1 MRMAVIQEERMSNA
15 KRGAL
20 IAASAFALWAA
31 AFGCGPSLPDKIGFA
46 GQNAT
51 LQSGAQVN
59 FQDAW
64 VQPKIFVVHLWVQNL
79 SQAFM
84 NIDRDGFALR
94 LADGRVLRR
103 AIGTFTPHNI
113 YTLAP
118 GQGHEVHVDFRDP
131 GNDMRLNNG
140 AALIV
145 GGISFSTDPR
155 PRVVG
160 EIPLVPTGAR

>member
-1 MRMAVIQEERMSNA
+1 MLNA
-15 KRGAL
+15 KRGVL
-20 IAASAFALWAA
+20 IAACAGTLFAA
-31 AFGCGPSLPDKIGFA
+31 AFGCGPSIPDKIGFA

-51 LQSGAQVN
+51 LQSGTQVN

-64 VQPKIFVVHLWVQNL
+64 VTEDIFKVKLWVGNM

-84 NIDRDGFALR
+84 MVDRNGFALR
-94 LADGRVLRR
+94 LPDGRVLPR
-103 AIGTFTPHNI
+103 AHGTFTTDNI
-113 YTLAP
+113 YNIPP
-118 GQGHEVHVDFRDP
+118 GGGHEVFVDFRDR
-131 GNDMRLNNG
+131 GRDMRLNN
-140 AALIV
+140 AASLIV

>member
-1 MRMAVIQEERMSNA
+1 MGNV
-15 KRGAL
+15 KRVALSAACAGAL
-20 IAASAFALWAA
+20 FLA

-59 FQDAW
+59 FQDAF
-64 VQPKIFVVHLWVQNL
+64 VAENIFKVKLWVQNL

-84 NIDRDGFALR
+84 IVDRDGFALR
-94 LADGRVLRR
+94 LPDGRVLRR
-103 AIGTFTPHNI
+103 AVGTFTTHQPYNI
-113 YTLAP
+113 PP
-118 GQGHEVHVDFRDP
+118 GGGHEVFVDFRDP
-131 GNDMRLNNG
+131 GKDMRMNN
-140 AALIV
+140 AASLIV

-160 EIPLVPTGAR
+160 EIPLVPTGGR

>member
-1 MRMAVIQEERMSNA
+1 MFNGKRAV
-15 KRGAL
+15 L
-20 IAASAFALWAA
+20 IAVGAGALWAA

-51 LQSGAQVN
+51 LQSGTQVN

-64 VQPKIFVVHLWVQNL
+64 VTEEIFKVKLWVQNL

-84 NIDRDGFALR
+84 LVDRNGFALR
-94 LADGRVLRR
+94 LPDGRVLQR
-103 AIGTFTPHNI
+103 AHGTFTTDNVYNLP
-113 YTLAP
+113 P
-118 GQGHEVHVDFRDP
+118 GGGHEVFVDFRDK
-131 GNDMRLNNG
+131 GRDLRQEIN
-140 AALIV
+140 AASLIV